1 MRAIGVSCVVY
12 SLWSS
17 VRFHHLS
24 HWMNDVAPPGLL
36 GGLPKRTTDL
46 SEIQFSHTLHEH
58 DGDESQKAVAIFI
71 DRLKCFDLVIP
82 QVAIGIAKSVG
93 GCPP

>member
-24 HWMNDVAPPGLL
+24 YWMNDVAPPGLL

-93 GCPP
+93 LPP